1 MMLVVLPREPAT
13 RARRRRRRR
22 SGGRCRWCQPDRRA
36 AGDEPEVG
44 PPRGSFPANRPT
56 RALPSSRRRKIGA
69 RDWLLDAGAITPAT
83 DRLSP
88 RRSCVVWALWQVG
101 RGPNPGCRCAAHQRS
116 DRGQA
121 GLGRPVPRCSAP
133 TSANHASAHRTSRLH
148 RLTQRAAAGP
158 AQDSLAGQFTSLSS
172 TRCTRAGGTAAARKR
187 VRSVP
192 TRACKR
198 RPEGRRLCARSPK
211 CRARG
216 SGR

>member
-1 MMLVVLPREPAT
+1 MLVVLPREPAT

-36 AGDEPEVG
+36 AGDEPGVG

-56 RALPSSRRRKIGA
+56 RALPSSRRRKIRA

-101 RGPNPGCRCAAHQRS
+101 RGPNPGCRSAAHQRS

-148 RLTQRAAAGP
+148 RLTQRASAGP
-158 AQDSLAGQFTSLSS
+158 AQVSAFEKRGVMDCTVQFREPFNRSRCCRS
-172 TRCTRAGGTAAARKR
+172 TARPCDRRSQRWRAGRT
-187 VRSVP
+187 
-192 TRACKR
+192 
-198 RPEGRRLCARSPK
+198 
-211 CRARG
+211 
-216 SGR
+216 